1 MVTFLNALIGVRP
14 RDRFKVVIVDRRSL
28 KLLNRML
35 KLSEILEHDVARI
48 EKIENNRKDDPAI
61 EALYFLTPS
70 KLSVDNLVSDFS
82 PSGGGGN
89 YQRGPGGPP
98 GGRPR
103 PPKYRAAHIFFTS
116 ELPDILLGRI
126 KKAGISSYI
135 KALRELCIEY
145 DSYDK
150 RVFLTKMITR
160 PIYRLYSPLVTR
172 GFNDELEMI
181 SKKLAN
187 VCGAL
192 KENPIVRY
200 LLLDQEDYGDTKA
213 RPLAFLF
220 HTEMDRIRDNLPKES
235 NSGRPPTE
243 LIIVDRSADPFAPI
257 LHEFTYE
264 AMVYDLLD
272 IEEGNKFTYTAQ
284 LGNGESEIKTVSLD
298 NNDSVWQ
305 EFRFRH
311 ITDAQEG
318 IMKQLKDLVGS
329 NRSIANLR
337 SGEKLNLDK
346 MRDVIATM
354 PQYKDQLALL
364 SAHITIMEKCME
376 QFKQRALK
384 DLAVLEQN
392 LVMGTTP
399 DGDSYA
405 SGDIDIAYM
414 LNNPDIE
421 LRDKLRLLLIFFI
434 ANPSLT
440 ENERQK
446 LAALAKFSYEAKET
460 IKNMG
465 LVLRWPH
472 ALDLLKQLQQRS
484 SLYAK
489 GNKWGLA
496 AMRVHDGGMR
506 NDGETRP
513 YDVSRYMPAFK
524 NVLENSIEGQLSEE
538 LFPYV
543 VPPERPNDTHMSV
556 GANSLRG
563 LSATRVASAAERS
576 GSPGNSMWS
585 TLASSVGLQSSDNT
599 RASTGSQPSSSTPLQ
614 IKSLRSGRPT
624 WQKRES
630 SPAST
635 TTTSLT
641 DSIASAQPSPVIQSS
656 RQRQGRVILFVIG
669 GITHSEIRAANELS
683 HKYGYEVIVGSTHVI
698 EPEDYLYEVSTLSF
712 EIMADDGRHRIEIK
726 PSFFALGYGGPPEI
740 DPLVLYNGDSDIPTW
755 RSKVRA
761 IESHSTEPYRPERSA
776 GGHYRGG
783 DSSHSASRDHER
795 THSRGQNRPSDGRSA
810 AADYR
815 SHGSASSGMRSGDM
829 HHGSGDRRQAPGGP
843 RPYMGERSKSE
854 MPPGSGPSR
863 EYYGDG
869 SRSLSR
875 QTAMSSRNEK
885 SASPTFHRGEPSEPG
900 EAQGFRAGYEEFK
913 QQQREQQQIQ
923 EQQRQQQRQQREQ
936 KREQQQQQHMLRPQ
950 NRQPSAGNPGI
961 SAPIHDSKS
970 QRQPQPPSLEQQH
983 MSKEELFRAKLEKSQ
998 QEWDALTGASK
1009 KKRSKFLLKR

>member
-1 MVTFLNALIGVRP
+1 MTANFVESKRQEFLNALIGVRP

-28 KLLNRML
+28 KLLNRIL

-70 KLSVDNLVSDFS
+70 KISVDSLISDFS
-82 PSGGGGN
+82 SGGGGGSGSH
-89 YQRGPGGPP
+89 QRGPGGPP
-98 GGRPR
+98 SGRPR
-103 PPKYRAAHIFFTS
+103 PPKYRAAHVFFTS
-116 ELPDILLGRI
+116 ELPDILLARI
-126 KKAGISSYI
+126 KKAGISSHI

-150 RVFLTKMITR
+150 HVFLTKMITR

-192 KENPIVRY
+192 KENPVVRY

-220 HTEMDRIRDNLPKES
+220 HTEMDRIRDNIPKES
-235 NSGRPPTE
+235 DSSRPPTE

-284 LGNGESEIKTVSLD
+284 LGNGESEVKTVSLD
-298 NNDSVWQ
+298 DNDSVWQ

-318 IMKQLKDLVGS
+318 IMKRLNDLVGS
-329 NRSIANLR
+329 NRTIANLR
-337 SGEKLNLDK
+337 TGEKLNIHK

-354 PQYKDQLALL
+354 PQYKEQLSLL
-364 SAHITIMEKCME
+364 SAHVTIMEKCME
-376 QFKQRALK
+376 QFKVRALN
-384 DLAVLEQN
+384 DLAILEQN

-399 DGDSYA
+399 DGDKYT

-446 LAALAKFSYEAKET
+446 LAALAKFSYGAKET
-460 IKNMG
+460 IRNMG

-472 ALDLLKQLQQRS
+472 ALDLLKQLQQRPS
-484 SLYAK
+484 QQVK
-489 GNKWGLA
+489 GGKWGLA
-496 AMRVHDGGMR
+496 AMRALDGGAA
-506 NDGETRP
+506 NDGEGRP
-513 YDVSRYMPAFK
+513 YDVSRYMPGFK
-524 NVLENSIEGQLSEE
+524 NVLESSIMGQLSEE

-543 VPPERPNDTHMSV
+543 VPPERPNDARMSA

-563 LSATRVASAAERS
+563 SRATPAAARSSERS
-576 GSPGNSMWS
+576 GSPANSMWS

-614 IKSLRSGRPT
+614 IKSLRSGRLT

-641 DSIASAQPSPVIQSS
+641 DSNTSAHPSPAIQSS
-656 RQRQGRVILFVIG
+656 RQRHAQGRVILFVIG
-669 GITHSEIRAANELS
+669 GITHSEIRAADELS
-683 HKYGYEVIVGSTHVI
+683 RKHGYEVIVGSTHVI

-740 DPLVLYNGDSDIPTW
+740 DPLVLYNGDADIPTW
-755 RSKVRA
+755 RSKIRA
-761 IESHSTEPYRPERSA
+761 IEPPSAAPHRPERA
-776 GGHYRGG
+776 VGGDYRGS
-783 DSSHSASRDHER
+783 DSGYSASRGHER
-795 THSRGQNRPSDGRSA
+795 SRSRGQNRPPDGRSMT
-810 AADYR
+810 ADYR
-815 SHGSASSGMRSGDM
+815 SHGSAPPGIRGGDM
-829 HHGSGDRRQAPGGP
+829 HPGSSDRRQAPSGP

-854 MPPGSGPSR
+854 APSGSGS
-863 EYYGDG
+863 
-869 SRSLSR
+869 SR
-875 QTAMSSRNEK
+875 QAALSSRNEM
-885 SASPTFHRGEPSEPG
+885 SASPTVHRSESGQFGES
-900 EAQGFRAGYEEFK
+900 QGFRAGYEEFK

-923 EQQRQQQRQQREQ
+923 EQQRQQQRQQRE
-936 KREQQQQQHMLRPQ
+936 REQQQQMLRSQ

-961 SAPIHDSKS
+961 SAPIHDARS
-970 QRQPQPPSLEQQH
+970 QRQPQLPSAEQQQ

-998 QEWDALTGASK
+998 QEWDALTGATK
-1009 KKRSKFLLKR
+1009 KKKNKFLLKR

>member
-1 MVTFLNALIGVRP
+1 MTANFVESKRQEFLNALIGVRP

-28 KLLNRML
+28 KLLNRIL

-70 KLSVDNLVSDFS
+70 KLSVDSLVSDFS
-82 PSGGGGN
+82 SSGGGGH
-89 YQRGPGGPP
+89 QRGPGAPA

-103 PPKYRAAHIFFTS
+103 PPKYRAAHVFFTS
-116 ELPDILLGRI
+116 ELPDILLARI
-126 KKAGISSYI
+126 KKAGISSHI

-150 RVFLTKMITR
+150 HVFLTKMITR

-192 KENPIVRY
+192 KENPVVRY

-220 HTEMDRIRDNLPKES
+220 HTEMDRIRDNLPNES
-235 NSGRPPTE
+235 DSGRPPTE

-272 IEEGNKFTYTAQ
+272 IEEGNKFTYTTQ
-284 LGNGESEIKTVSLD
+284 LGNGESEVKTVNLD
-298 NNDSVWQ
+298 DNDSVWQ

-318 IMKQLKDLVGS
+318 IMKRLNDLVGS
-329 NRSIANLR
+329 NRTIANLR
-337 SGEKLNLDK
+337 AGEKLNLNK

-354 PQYKDQLALL
+354 PQYKEQL
-364 SAHITIMEKCME
+364 SQISTHVTIMEKCME
-376 QFKQRALK
+376 QFKERALK

-399 DGDSYA
+399 DGDRYT

-472 ALDLLKQLQQRS
+472 ALDLLKQLQQRPS
-484 SLYAK
+484 QQAK
-489 GNKWGLA
+489 GSKWGLS
-496 AMRVHDGGMR
+496 AMRALDGGAA
-506 NDGETRP
+506 NGDEGRP
-513 YDVSRYMPAFK
+513 YDVSRYMPGFK
-524 NVLENSIEGQLSEE
+524 NVLESSIVGQLSEE

-543 VPPERPNDTHMSV
+543 VPPERPNDTRMSAGTNSMRGSG
-556 GANSLRG
+556 GARAG
-563 LSATRVASAAERS
+563 LAAARASDRS
-576 GSPGNSMWS
+576 ESPANSMWS
-585 TLASSVGLQSSDNT
+585 TLASSVGLQTSDNT

-614 IKSLRSGRPT
+614 IRSLRSGRPT

-641 DSIASAQPSPVIQSS
+641 DSVASAHPSPAIQSS

-669 GITHSEIRAANELS
+669 GITHSEIRAAEELS
-683 HKYGYEVIVGSTHVI
+683 RKHGYEVIVGSTHVI

-726 PSFFALGYGGPPEI
+726 PSFFALAYGGPPEI
-740 DPLVLYNGDSDIPTW
+740 DPLVLYNGDADIPTW
-755 RSKVRA
+755 RSKIRA
-761 IESHSTEPYRPERSA
+761 IEQPSTEPYRPERSI
-776 GGHYRGG
+776 GGEHRRG
-783 DSSHSASRDHER
+783 DSSHSASRGHGR
-795 THSRGQNRPSDGRSA
+795 SRSRGQNRPSDGRSMTP
-810 AADYR
+810 DYK
-815 SHGSASSGMRSGDM
+815 SHGSVLPGVRGGDM
-829 HHGSGDRRQAPGGP
+829 PHGGGDRRQAPGGP

-854 MPPGSGPSR
+854 APSGSGS
-863 EYYGDG
+863 
-869 SRSLSR
+869 SR
-875 QTAMSSRNEK
+875 QVAPPLRSET
-885 SASPTFHRGEPSEPG
+885 SAGPTVHRGESSQSG

-913 QQQREQQQIQ
+913 QQQREQQQVQ
-923 EQQRQQQRQQREQ
+923 EQQREQQRQQRERQ
-936 KREQQQQQHMLRPQ
+936 REQQQQQMIRSQ

-961 SAPIHDSKS
+961 SAPIHDARA
-970 QRQPQPPSLEQQH
+970 QRQPQPPSAQQQQ

-998 QEWDALTGASK
+998 QEWDALTGATK
-1009 KKRSKFLLKR
+1009 KKKNKFLLKR